1 MTVVEDRRSRRTRGA
16 LRDALVSLVLERG
29 YAAVTVEDIVA
40 AADVGRATF
49 YTHFKDKEALYD
61 HVVSS
66 VLQDLKER
74 LAAVLTPED
83 AGFTGE
89 PVAEVF
95 RHATEQPDA
104 YRMILRGE
112 GDGRGLRA
120 FEDAW
125 STTAFETFTARVKA
139 NAVRPRVDLQV
150 LARAWVGEQMAVL
163 LWWLDAPEPR
173 PATDQVVETLVE
185 LSRRGRFWAT
195 GFDPDGR

>member
-66 VLQDLKER
+66 ALQELKER
-74 LAAVLTPED
+74 LADVLGPND
-83 AGFTGE
+83 AGFTGQ

-95 RHATEQPDA
+95 RHASERPDT

-125 STTAFETFTARVKA
+125 STTAHETFSARAKA
-139 NAVRPRVDLQV
+139 NGVRPRVDLQV
-150 LARAWVGEQMAVL
+150 LARAWVGEQIAVL

-185 LSRRGRFWAT
+185 LSRRGRLWAT
-195 GFDPDGR
+195 GFDPDNR

>member
-61 HVVSS
+61 DVVAS
-66 VLQDLKER
+66 VLRELKDR
-74 LAAVLTPED
+74 LAEVLAPED
-83 AGFTGE
+83 AGFTGQ

-95 RHATEQPDA
+95 RHASERPDA

-125 STTAFETFTARVKA
+125 STAAHEIFSARVNA

-150 LARAWVGEQMAVL
+150 LARAWVGEQVAVL

-173 PATDQVVETLVE
+173 PATDQVVKTLVE
-185 LSRRGRFWAT
+185 LSRRGRLWAT
-195 GFDPDGR
+195 GFDPEGR